1 MLRAVSKT
9 SRIVLDERQ
18 LVITISR
25 PWWNSWWMWCVY
37 ISLVLLLFY
46 AAWRFYDLHTRYMR
60 LIVNKINESDGDD
73 HNVPLTGETRHVS
86 TDVAPI
92 CPNSNISSATSH
104 GVNKSETD
112 VDTDVNLNSAFVDAV
127 TGILLEH
134 ISDADFTIDSLCSEM
149 AMSRT
154 SFYVKL
160 KSYTGKSP
168 QELSLIHI

>member
-1 MLRAVSKT
+1 
-9 SRIVLDERQ
+9 
-18 LVITISR
+18 
-25 PWWNSWWMWCVY
+25 
-37 ISLVLLLFY
+37 
-46 AAWRFYDLHTRYMR
+46 R

-154 SFYVKL
+154 LFYVKL

-168 QELSLIHI
+168 QEFIRVVRLERAAMLLRSGRQVGDVAVMVGFHNAKYFSTVFNKYFGISPSKYK